1 MTGKEFSS
9 FLERRNQELLVM
21 IEFIVIVMKERGNA
35 GRRYGITEVVE
46 LKEGETLNVKCKM

>member
-1 MTGKEFSS
+1 
-9 FLERRNQELLVM
+9 
-21 IEFIVIVMKERGNA
+21 MKERGNA